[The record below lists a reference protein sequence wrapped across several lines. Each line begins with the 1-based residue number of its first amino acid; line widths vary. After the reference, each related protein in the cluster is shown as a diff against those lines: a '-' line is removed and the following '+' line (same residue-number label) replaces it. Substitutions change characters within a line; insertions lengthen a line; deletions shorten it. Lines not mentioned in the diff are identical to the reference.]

1 MSIKIFYINE
11 FNNSSRYILHV
22 KSKFILKVILC
33 ILIALFISSF
43 PNKVISSDLNAS
55 IISNNIFPE
64 NTDIFEPKLRPTN
77 LSSRNLDLNLI
88 INSKNDLILPPLKP
102 RNFDEIV
109 SQAHKSHENYDTIS
123 FNRFDKTNKKNGILK
138 LKTDIQKFNFI
149 NKFDFNHYAL
159 IATFGPKKY
168 RTALFRKANG
178 SYQSIRVNQEIDG
191 WKILEINLKNIKIQK
206 GLQSEVIKISD
217 KSLQ

>member
-1 MSIKIFYINE
+1 M
-11 FNNSSRYILHV
+11 
-22 KSKFILKVILC
+22 
-33 ILIALFISSF
+33 
-43 PNKVISSDLNAS
+43 
-55 IISNNIFPE
+55 
-64 NTDIFEPKLRPTN
+64 
-77 LSSRNLDLNLI
+77 
-88 INSKNDLILPPLKP
+88 
-102 RNFDEIV
+102 
-109 SQAHKSHENYDTIS
+109 SQAHKSHKNYDTIS

>member
-11 FNNSSRYILHV
+11 FNNSSRYILCV

-43 PNKVISSDLNAS
+43 PNKVISSDLNTS
-55 IISNNIFPE
+55 IVSNNIFPE

-109 SQAHKSHENYDTIS
+109 SQAHKSHKSYDTIS

-159 IATFGPKKY
+159 VATFGPEKY

-206 GLQSEVIKISD
+206 GLQSEVIKISG

>member
-11 FNNSSRYILHV
+11 FNNISRYILCV

-33 ILIALFISSF
+33 ILIAFFISSF

-55 IISNNIFPE
+55 IVSNNIFLE

-109 SQAHKSHENYDTIS
+109 SQAHKSHKSYDTIS

-159 IATFGPKKY
+159 IATFGPEKY

-178 SYQSIRVNQEIDG
+178 SYQSIRINQEIDG

-206 GLQSEVIKISD
+206 GLQSEVIKISG

>member
-11 FNNSSRYILHV
+11 FNNSSRYILYV

-55 IISNNIFPE
+55 IVSNNIFPE

-109 SQAHKSHENYDTIS
+109 SQAHKSYENYDTIS
-123 FNRFDKTNKKNGILK
+123 FNGFVKTNNKKWCLK
-138 LKTDIQKFNFI
+138 I
-149 NKFDFNHYAL
+149 
-159 IATFGPKKY
+159 
-168 RTALFRKANG
+168 
-178 SYQSIRVNQEIDG
+178 
-191 WKILEINLKNIKIQK
+191 KNR
-206 GLQSEVIKISD
+206 
-217 KSLQ
+217 

>member
-11 FNNSSRYILHV
+11 FNNSSRYILYV

-33 ILIALFISSF
+33 ILIAFFISSF
-43 PNKVISSDLNAS
+43 PNKVISSDLNTP
-55 IISNNIFPE
+55 IDSNNIFPK

-123 FNRFDKTNKKNGILK
+123 FNGFVKTNKKNGVLK
-138 LKTDIQKFNFI
+138 LKTDNQKFNFI
-149 NKFDFNHYAL
+149 NKFDSNHYAL
-159 IATFGPKKY
+159 VATFGPNKY

-178 SYQSIRVNQEIDG
+178 SYQSIRINQEIDG
-191 WKILEINLKNIKIQK
+191 CKIL
-206 GLQSEVIKISD
+206 
-217 KSLQ
+217 

>member
-1 MSIKIFYINE
+1 MSIKIFYINKSD
-11 FNNSSRYILHV
+11 NSSRYILCV

-55 IISNNIFPE
+55 NVSNDIFLE

-88 INSKNDLILPPLKP
+88 INSKNDLILPRLKP
-102 RNFDEIV
+102 RNFDKIV
-109 SQAHKSHENYDTIS
+109 SQAHKSHKNYDTIS
-123 FNRFDKTNKKNGILK
+123 FNGFDKTNKKNGVLK
-138 LKTDIQKFNFI
+138 LKIDNQKFNFI

-159 IATFGPKKY
+159 IATLGPDKY
-168 RTALFRKANG
+168 RTALFRK
-178 SYQSIRVNQEIDG
+178 SQWELSIH
-191 WKILEINLKNIKIQK
+191 
-206 GLQSEVIKISD
+206 
-217 KSLQ
+217 

>member
-11 FNNSSRYILHV
+11 FNNSSRYILYV

-55 IISNNIFPE
+55 IVSNNIFPE

-88 INSKNDLILPPLKP
+88 INSKNDLI
-102 RNFDEIV
+102 
-109 SQAHKSHENYDTIS
+109 
-123 FNRFDKTNKKNGILK
+123 
-138 LKTDIQKFNFI
+138 FI
-149 NKFDFNHYAL
+149 GGS
-159 IATFGPKKY
+159 TFVV
-168 RTALFRKANG
+168 A
-178 SYQSIRVNQEIDG
+178 
-191 WKILEINLKNIKIQK
+191 
-206 GLQSEVIKISD
+206 EVV
-217 KSLQ
+217 